1 MKDLK
6 WHLGQAINYYD
17 CLWQDIF
24 SLDGKG
30 AWEFFQN
37 WTVLTDFPLCIVTN
51 AWHKAITVIGISS
64 LESRVVK
71 YGCCREEP
79 ILIPCWNSFFDL
91 LFIAF
96 CLCNYT

>member
-51 AWHKAITVIGISS
+51 AWHKAITVI
-64 LESRVVK
+64 EDFTDKRQDD
-71 YGCCREEP
+71 
-79 ILIPCWNSFFDL
+79 ILHDDWFF
-91 LFIAF
+91 
-96 CLCNYT
+96 